1 MNEIGGAMKWK
12 YRPMFGIPKGTW
24 KIGAIW
30 DQAYLETAQYV
41 LKGVVNGELNPYVHG
56 VTGVFLFR
64 HYVELELKYVLFH
77 TRWLKN
83 KDTNATK
90 EEIDAIEPI
99 HYLDRLWQAVKT
111 ETPDKIGKD
120 AWKGFDIAFI
130 DNVVRDL
137 YNVDPGS
144 FGFRYNGKVFG
155 KEEAGEELRVDFE
168 AILDQSQHVYNV
180 LHSMKVYLI
189 ETYGMNADWQAEMNS
204 W

>member
-1 MNEIGGAMKWK
+1 
-12 YRPMFGIPKGTW
+12 
-24 KIGAIW
+24 
-30 DQAYLETAQYV
+30 
-41 LKGVVNGELNPYVHG
+41 VNGELNPYVHG
-56 VTGVFLFR
+56 VTAVFLFR

-99 HYLDRLWQAVKT
+99 HYLDRLWQTVKA
-111 ETPDKIGKD
+111 ETPDKTGKD

-137 YNVDPGS
+137 YKVDPGS
-144 FGFRYNGKVFG
+144 FGFRYNSNVFG
-155 KEEAGEELRVDFE
+155 KEEAGEELRIDFE

-189 ETYGMNADWQAEMNS
+189 ETSSLDNTARGARSRN
-204 W
+204 